1 MVISTSIKFLIGGMN
16 FARRKDIEKRF
27 MTNKNVPYKLM
38 IVTDSYTGNFERELI
53 SFCLGL
59 DEKTAFARPFWDK
72 TVGTGIENIEK
83 YKEFVNKQDNIKMED
98 DELYYFIIDI
108 KKRLHNNANESLS
121 DEEFKA
127 KCKKSYI
134 NIKNKNKEKRWTNFY
149 DKYLCYTNQDVDDI
163 KEDTFYNICSYDN
176 SDNKYNALYIQL
188 NDIIPKYFE
197 HYIISYIFEF
207 FRENVYKKIYEY
219 IWLCYGWY
227 DYKDSNDM
235 KLLKLL
241 LLDENDNIIKEYK
254 QEEYI

>member
-1 MVISTSIKFLIGGMN
+1 MN

-83 YKEFVNKQDNIKMED
+83 YKKLIEEKDNIKMED
-98 DELYYFIIDI
+98 DELYYFIIDM
-108 KKRLHNNANESLS
+108 KKRLHNHAGKSLS

-127 KCKKSYI
+127 NCKKTYI
-134 NIKNKNKEKRWTNFY
+134 NIKNKDREKRWTNFY
-149 DKYLCYTNQDVDDI
+149 DKYLCYTNQDIDDI

-188 NDIIPKYFE
+188 NDIIP
-197 HYIISYIFEF
+197 
-207 FRENVYKKIYEY
+207 
-219 IWLCYGWY
+219 
-227 DYKDSNDM
+227 
-235 KLLKLL
+235 
-241 LLDENDNIIKEYK
+241 
-254 QEEYI
+254 